1 MPTTAETA
9 RPYRHLTAAPNTGP
23 TVPANAKLNTTTT
36 AETGLRQTVLTAV
49 SPIGAIVLPSAK
61 PVMLTIAGTE
71 RRLSGLVRQTRPA
84 PISPTAP
91 PKFRA
96 GPATPGIN
104 KKEAP
109 AKKHKPPTGC
119 PSASKNFTNAKQFG
133 LPIRKMPFRHIT
145 TAVENTSRE
154 NVANPTASNAVIC
167 NAAQTQ
173 KIPGCFILRGFFNYR
188 SFQQAIL
195 LVIRPSE
202 ICRLVII
209 IESRV
214 F

>member
-96 GPATPGIN
+96 GPANPVISRR
-104 KKEAP
+104 EALV
-109 AKKHKPPTGC
+109 
-119 PSASKNFTNAKQFG
+119 F
-133 LPIRKMPFRHIT
+133 
-145 TAVENTSRE
+145 
-154 NVANPTASNAVIC
+154 
-167 NAAQTQ
+167 
-173 KIPGCFILRGFFNYR
+173 
-188 SFQQAIL
+188 L
-195 LVIRPSE
+195 LVCPKKTKQVAAMEHIPAVMAVAETEPVAVPLR
-202 ICRLVII
+202 
-209 IESRV
+209 
-214 F
+214 